1 MEFNLISKNNM
12 GIIATICLVVLL
24 GQPSCF
30 NFLMEGPLGRAV
42 LIMFILGITY
52 ANKVLGIVAV
62 LFVIIMFNKSGL
74 EFMEG
79 FDTDKAAKDD
89 KAVKALKVAKAE
101 KALKAA
107 RENTVISSS
116 AAATTST
123 TETFGGRE
131 GFNISE
137 REGLMLRGKRANEVP
152 VFPNARAQS
161 DDVEPSEKISTCSYA
176 TF

>member
-1 MEFNLISKNNM
+1 M

-30 NFLMEGPLGRAV
+30 NFLMEGHLGRAV

-89 KAVKALKVAKAE
+89 KAIKALKVANALKVAKAE